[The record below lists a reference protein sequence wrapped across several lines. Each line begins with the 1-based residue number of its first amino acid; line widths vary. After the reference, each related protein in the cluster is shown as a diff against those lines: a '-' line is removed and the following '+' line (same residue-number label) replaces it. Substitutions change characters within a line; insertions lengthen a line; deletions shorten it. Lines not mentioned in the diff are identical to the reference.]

1 MLYKSFSLPIFVIL
15 CSWNMVLL
23 PIHHFVFHLPRSK
36 WELFLQPIHKPWR
49 MPKRMGHYKID
60 SWNFSTFFWFPS
72 KMVSYGSLLAMV
84 TTVFD
89 KTQVW
94 PRKSILSVKSY
105 PDLSENHLKL
115 IRDNLKIFFGDENL
129 ALKPGGL

>member
-1 MLYKSFSLPIFVIL
+1 
-15 CSWNMVLL
+15 
-23 PIHHFVFHLPRSK
+23 
-36 WELFLQPIHKPWR
+36 
-49 MPKRMGHYKID
+49 
-60 SWNFSTFFWFPS
+60 
-72 KMVSYGSLLAMV
+72 MVSYGSLLAMV

>member
-1 MLYKSFSLPIFVIL
+1 
-15 CSWNMVLL
+15 
-23 PIHHFVFHLPRSK
+23 
-36 WELFLQPIHKPWR
+36 
-49 MPKRMGHYKID
+49 
-60 SWNFSTFFWFPS
+60 
-72 KMVSYGSLLAMV
+72 MVSYGSLLAMV

-105 PDLSENHLKL
+105 PDLAQNHLKL

-129 ALKPGGL
+129 AQKLGGLLKW

>member
-1 MLYKSFSLPIFVIL
+1 MAYRSYNFSFQTFKMDPFNQSDDFEQTSLAKLARVKMKKPRRGMDAYRHLKKGKFLNYIQHMICNMWYQMSYIL
-15 CSWNMVLL
+15 
-23 PIHHFVFHLPRSK
+23 
-36 WELFLQPIHKPWR
+36 
-49 MPKRMGHYKID
+49 GHYKID

-105 PDLSENHLKL
+105 PDLAENH
-115 IRDNLKIFFGDENL
+115 F
-129 ALKPGGL
+129 

>member
-1 MLYKSFSLPIFVIL
+1 
-15 CSWNMVLL
+15 
-23 PIHHFVFHLPRSK
+23 
-36 WELFLQPIHKPWR
+36 
-49 MPKRMGHYKID
+49 
-60 SWNFSTFFWFPS
+60 
-72 KMVSYGSLLAMV
+72 MV

-105 PDLSENHLKL
+105 PDLAQNHLKL

-129 ALKPGGL
+129 ALKPGTFEK